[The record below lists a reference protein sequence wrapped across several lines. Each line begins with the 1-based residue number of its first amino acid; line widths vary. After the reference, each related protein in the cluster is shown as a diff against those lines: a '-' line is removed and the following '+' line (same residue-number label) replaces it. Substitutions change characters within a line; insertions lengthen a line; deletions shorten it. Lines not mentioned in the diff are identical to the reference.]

1 MSEEKSQDQEA
12 QSVSEQ
18 KTGKN
23 ASESINACS
32 TPINS
37 MDENKGG
44 GSAVAFIAIVLALL
58 ALAGL
63 LFMGPNLSSRV
74 DSLKFEMDSVS
85 QSVQAVEQKIQDV
98 DDSVQGLKNK
108 LGGFE
113 KTVAILELRRM
124 LNTLE
129 TINKNIPESTAVK
142 TESIKQNILSILSD
156 LGAGKSEE
164 ENEISGKGPEAGVTP
179 PDEIIQGEGSKGAEI
194 GTEQPPLSPEP
205 SQPRPSTGPEQP
217 KLSTEPAQPQSST
230 GPEEQQSPKAG
241 IGEALK
247 SPGSAGTAGTSD
259 AGTSSDNGKKDFGKI
274 EIRQE

>member
-23 ASESINACS
+23 ASESMNACS

-44 GSAVAFIAIVLALL
+44 GSATAFIAIVLALL

-63 LFMGPNLSSRV
+63 LFMGPNLSSRI
-74 DSLKFEMDSVS
+74 DSVKFEMDSVS

-142 TESIKQNILSILSD
+142 TESIKENILAILSD
-156 LGAGKSEE
+156 LGAAKSPE

-179 PDEIIQGEGSKGAEI
+179 PDEIIQGEGPKGAEI
-194 GTEQPPLSPEP
+194 G
-205 SQPRPSTGPEQP
+205 PEQP
-217 KLSTEPAQPQSST
+217 QISTTEPAQPQSST
-230 GPEEQQSPKAG
+230 KPEEPQAPKAG
-241 IGEALK
+241 IGDALK
-247 SPGSAGTAGTSD
+247 SPGSAGAAGTSD
-259 AGTSSDNGKKDFGKI
+259 AGTSPDNGKKDFGKI

>member
-12 QSVSEQ
+12 QSASGQ
-18 KTGKN
+18 KTEKN
-23 ASESINACS
+23 AAESMSACS
-32 TPINS
+32 TPGNS
-37 MDENKGG
+37 VDSNKGG

-63 LFMGPNLSSRV
+63 LFMGPNFSSRI

-85 QSVQAVEQKIQDV
+85 QSVQAVDKKIQDV

-129 TINKNIPESTAVK
+129 TINKNIPESTAGK
-142 TESIKQNILSILSD
+142 TESIKENILSILSD
-156 LGAGKSEE
+156 LGAGKFPEESEA
-164 ENEISGKGPEAGVTP
+164 SGKGPEAG
-179 PDEIIQGEGSKGAEI
+179 IIPSEEAIKEEEPKGAEMGI
-194 GTEQPPLSPEP
+194 EQP
-205 SQPRPSTGPEQP
+205 RI
-217 KLSTEPAQPQSST
+217 STEPAQTQPLTGLEPRISIEPAQPQPST
-230 GPEEQQSPKAG
+230 EPEKPQTPKAG
-241 IGEALK
+241 AGDDAK
-247 SPGSAGTAGTSD
+247 APGSSGAAGTSD
-259 AGTSSDNGKKDFGKI
+259 AGSTPDNGKKNFGKI